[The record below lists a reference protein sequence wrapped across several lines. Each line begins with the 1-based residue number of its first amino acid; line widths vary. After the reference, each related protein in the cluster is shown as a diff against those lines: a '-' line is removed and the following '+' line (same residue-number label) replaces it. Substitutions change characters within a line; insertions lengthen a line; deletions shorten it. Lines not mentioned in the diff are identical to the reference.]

1 MAVTGRKGPLGPV
14 RPAHAGRTTHDRR
27 RALGL
32 PAGGECRI

>member
-1 MAVTGRKGPLGPV
+1 MVVTGRKGSLG
-14 RPAHAGRTTHDRR
+14 PAHAGRATPDRR